1 MEEKE
6 KRTSKEEG
14 SGYGLT
20 ADNDSCR
27 LADSDS
33 SEPTDSNSCEPADSN
48 SCGLAT
54 DNQTPFSE
62 NAEIRRLQNAFGEA
76 LGDLPLPDEVR
87 EEWSTFLQR
96 QAQQKRKLYLRICLS
111 GGVAAAIALLLLLW
125 SPWHII
131 DKDGILQNIEIFT
144 ALHAP
149 EQITTIEENGR
160 IIVSTPPATTT
171 RLTLEDGS
179 HVLLSANSRLEYPK
193 EFSSQ
198 GSRTVNLT
206 GEARFEVTKD
216 AHRPFIVSADKMQ
229 TQVLGTVFD
238 VNAYPGNAPAVTLY
252 QGRVKV
258 GKAASPIEKEI
269 VPGQCATLTTSGDIR
284 LAKATRTE
292 KEGWTKDEFYYDNTE
307 MITVLQNIGT
317 WYNISVIC
325 HSADLLHKRVH
336 FRFSRNV
343 PIKTLLNVLNDLG
356 IAHFQYKDKQI
367 VVE

>member
-125 SPWHII
+125 SPWHIT

-229 TQVLGTVFD
+229 TQVLGVWRK
-238 VNAYPGNAPAVTLY
+238 PH
-252 QGRVKV
+252 
-258 GKAASPIEKEI
+258 
-269 VPGQCATLTTSGDIR
+269 GQKKKDGPKMSFIMTTP
-284 LAKATRTE
+284 K
-292 KEGWTKDEFYYDNTE
+292 
-307 MITVLQNIGT
+307 
-317 WYNISVIC
+317 
-325 HSADLLHKRVH
+325 
-336 FRFSRNV
+336 
-343 PIKTLLNVLNDLG
+343 
-356 IAHFQYKDKQI
+356 
-367 VVE
+367 

>member
-1 MEEKE
+1 MEHIPATAGTAETQTLSPHLSI
-6 KRTSKEEG
+6 RWCG
-14 SGYGLT
+14 SSHCPVIVTL
-20 ADNDSCR
+20 
-27 LADSDS
+27 
-33 SEPTDSNSCEPADSN
+33 
-48 SCGLAT
+48 
-54 DNQTPFSE
+54 
-62 NAEIRRLQNAFGEA
+62 
-76 LGDLPLPDEVR
+76 
-87 EEWSTFLQR
+87 
-96 QAQQKRKLYLRICLS
+96 
-111 GGVAAAIALLLLLW
+111 
-125 SPWHII
+125 SPWHIT

-292 KEGWTKDEFYYDNTE
+292 KEGCTKDEFYYDNTE
-307 MITVLQNIGT
+307 MITVLQNIGPGIISASSAILQT
-317 WYNISVIC
+317 FYTNESISV
-325 HSADLLHKRVH
+325 SAGM
-336 FRFSRNV
+336 FR
-343 PIKTLLNVLNDLG
+343 
-356 IAHFQYKDKQI
+356 
-367 VVE
+367 

>member
-125 SPWHII
+125 SPWHITG
-131 DKDGILQNIEIFT
+131 KDGIQQNIEIFT

-179 HVLLSANSRLEYPK
+179 HVLFKCKQPSGIPQRVFLSGKPHRKPHRRSTLRSDQRRPPPLHRL
-193 EFSSQ
+193 
-198 GSRTVNLT
+198 R
-206 GEARFEVTKD
+206 R
-216 AHRPFIVSADKMQ
+216 
-229 TQVLGTVFD
+229 
-238 VNAYPGNAPAVTLY
+238 
-252 QGRVKV
+252 
-258 GKAASPIEKEI
+258 
-269 VPGQCATLTTSGDIR
+269 
-284 LAKATRTE
+284 
-292 KEGWTKDEFYYDNTE
+292 
-307 MITVLQNIGT
+307 
-317 WYNISVIC
+317 
-325 HSADLLHKRVH
+325 
-336 FRFSRNV
+336 
-343 PIKTLLNVLNDLG
+343 
-356 IAHFQYKDKQI
+356 
-367 VVE
+367 

>member
-1 MEEKE
+1 MYLFINIFNKDRGRSNTMEERK
-6 KRTSKEEG
+6 KTGKS
-14 SGYGLT
+14 YLW
-20 ADNDSCR
+20 ALFAFL
-27 LADSDS
+27 LA
-33 SEPTDSNSCEPADSN
+33 
-48 SCGLAT
+48 
-54 DNQTPFSE
+54 
-62 NAEIRRLQNAFGEA
+62 
-76 LGDLPLPDEVR
+76 
-87 EEWSTFLQR
+87 
-96 QAQQKRKLYLRICLS
+96 
-111 GGVAAAIALLLLLW
+111 VAADQFTKWLAVTYLKDQDPL
-125 SPWHII
+125 II
-131 DKDGILQNIEIFT
+131 IPGVFQFRYLENRGAAFGILQNRQIVFAVGALLIFF
-144 ALHAP
+144 AVVF
-149 EQITTIEENGR
+149 IYGR
-160 IIVSTPPATTT
+160 IPQKRRFVPL
-171 RLTLEDGS
+171 R
-179 HVLLSANSRLEYPK
+179 
-193 EFSSQ
+193 
-198 GSRTVNLT
+198 
-206 GEARFEVTKD
+206 RFEVTKD

-258 GKAASPIEKEI
+258 GKAASPLEKEI

-284 LAKATRTE
+284 LTKATQTE

>member
-6 KRTSKEEG
+6 KRTSKEEEG

-20 ADNDSCR
+20 AD
-27 LADSDS
+27 SDHC
-33 SEPTDSNSCEPADSN
+33 ELTTDDR
-48 SCGLAT
+48 
-54 DNQTPFSE
+54 TPFSE
-62 NAEIRRLQNAFGEA
+62 NAETRRLQNAFGEA

-87 EEWSTFLQR
+87 EEWTTFLQR

-125 SPWHII
+125 SPWHITG
-131 DKDGILQNIEIFT
+131 KDGIQQNIEIFT

-198 GSRTVNLT
+198 GNRTVNLT

-238 VNAYPGNAPAVTLY
+238 VNANTLF
-252 QGRVKV
+252 
-258 GKAASPIEKEI
+258 
-269 VPGQCATLTTSGDIR
+269 C
-284 LAKATRTE
+284 
-292 KEGWTKDEFYYDNTE
+292 
-307 MITVLQNIGT
+307 
-317 WYNISVIC
+317 
-325 HSADLLHKRVH
+325 
-336 FRFSRNV
+336 
-343 PIKTLLNVLNDLG
+343 
-356 IAHFQYKDKQI
+356 YKH
-367 VVE
+367 

>member
-125 SPWHII
+125 SPWHIT

-149 EQITTIEENGR
+149 EQITTIEENGSIYPAR
-160 IIVSTPPATTT
+160 HNHPPHIGG
-171 RLTLEDGS
+171 RKS
-179 HVLLSANSRLEYPK
+179 
-193 EFSSQ
+193 
-198 GSRTVNLT
+198 
-206 GEARFEVTKD
+206 
-216 AHRPFIVSADKMQ
+216 RPFKCKQPSGIPQ
-229 TQVLGTVFD
+229 RVFLSGK
-238 VNAYPGNAPAVTLY
+238 PHRKPHRRSTLRSN
-252 QGRVKV
+252 QRR
-258 GKAASPIEKEI
+258 P
-269 VPGQCATLTTSGDIR
+269 PPLHR
-284 LAKATRTE
+284 LCR
-292 KEGWTKDEFYYDNTE
+292 
-307 MITVLQNIGT
+307 
-317 WYNISVIC
+317 
-325 HSADLLHKRVH
+325 
-336 FRFSRNV
+336 
-343 PIKTLLNVLNDLG
+343 
-356 IAHFQYKDKQI
+356 
-367 VVE
+367 

>member
-1 MEEKE
+1 MHRNKLPLS
-6 KRTSKEEG
+6 KRT
-14 SGYGLT
+14 
-20 ADNDSCR
+20 
-27 LADSDS
+27 
-33 SEPTDSNSCEPADSN
+33 
-48 SCGLAT
+48 
-54 DNQTPFSE
+54 
-62 NAEIRRLQNAFGEA
+62 AE
-76 LGDLPLPDEVR
+76 
-87 EEWSTFLQR
+87 
-96 QAQQKRKLYLRICLS
+96 
-111 GGVAAAIALLLLLW
+111 
-125 SPWHII
+125 
-131 DKDGILQNIEIFT
+131 
-144 ALHAP
+144 
-149 EQITTIEENGR
+149 
-160 IIVSTPPATTT
+160 STPPATTT

-238 VNAYPGNAPAVTLY
+238 VNAYPGNAPAVTLF

-284 LAKATRTE
+284 LAKATLTE
-292 KEGWTKDEFYYDNTE
+292 KKGWTKDEFYYDNTE

>member
-125 SPWHII
+125 SP
-131 DKDGILQNIEIFT
+131 
-144 ALHAP
+144 
-149 EQITTIEENGR
+149 
-160 IIVSTPPATTT
+160 
-171 RLTLEDGS
+171 
-179 HVLLSANSRLEYPK
+179 
-193 EFSSQ
+193 
-198 GSRTVNLT
+198 
-206 GEARFEVTKD
+206 
-216 AHRPFIVSADKMQ
+216 
-229 TQVLGTVFD
+229 
-238 VNAYPGNAPAVTLY
+238 
-252 QGRVKV
+252 
-258 GKAASPIEKEI
+258 
-269 VPGQCATLTTSGDIR
+269 
-284 LAKATRTE
+284 
-292 KEGWTKDEFYYDNTE
+292 
-307 MITVLQNIGT
+307 
-317 WYNISVIC
+317 
-325 HSADLLHKRVH
+325 
-336 FRFSRNV
+336 
-343 PIKTLLNVLNDLG
+343 
-356 IAHFQYKDKQI
+356 
-367 VVE
+367 

>member
-125 SPWHII
+125 SPWHITG
-131 DKDGILQNIEIFT
+131 KDGIQQNIEIFT

-198 GSRTVNLT
+198 GNRTVNLT

-216 AHRPFIVSADKMQ
+216 AHRPFIVTADKMQ

-258 GKAASPIEKEI
+258 GKAASPLEKEI

-284 LAKATRTE
+284 LTKATQTE

>member
-6 KRTSKEEG
+6 KRTSKEEEG

-20 ADNDSCR
+20 AD
-27 LADSDS
+27 SDHC
-33 SEPTDSNSCEPADSN
+33 ELTTDDR
-48 SCGLAT
+48 
-54 DNQTPFSE
+54 TPFSE
-62 NAEIRRLQNAFGEA
+62 NAETRRLQNAFGEA

-87 EEWSTFLQR
+87 EEWTTFLQR

-125 SPWHII
+125 SPWHITG
-131 DKDGILQNIEIFT
+131 KDGIQQNIEIFT

-160 IIVSTPPATTT
+160 IIVSTPATTT

-198 GSRTVNLT
+198 GNRTVNLT

-258 GKAASPIEKEI
+258 GKAASPLEKEI

-284 LAKATRTE
+284 LTKATQTE